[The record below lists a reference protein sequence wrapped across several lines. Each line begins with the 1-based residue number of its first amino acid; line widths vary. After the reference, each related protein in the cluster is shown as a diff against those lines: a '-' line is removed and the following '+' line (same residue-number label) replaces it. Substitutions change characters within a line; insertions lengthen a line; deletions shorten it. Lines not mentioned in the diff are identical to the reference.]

1 MLEKARRNGL
11 MPEEI
16 FSERNKMADDGTL
29 TKVLTYDIIRQ
40 TRRPAGLA
48 SVDADNCYDRIAH
61 AIASLVFQAFG
72 VPLSASESMLTSI
85 QEMKFFLRT
94 GFGDSTDFAT
104 STLSIRT
111 QGLCQGNGASPAG
124 WAVVS
129 ICIINAHKKKGHG
142 AHFACP
148 ISKQGSHITGI
159 IFVDDTDLIHFRM
172 DEDQDVIETFY
183 HMQEAI
189 TSWGKLLLATGG
201 ALKPSKCFFHLI
213 SFKWN
218 KAGVWSYD
226 DNEENEEY
234 RARVPLADGSFGDIE
249 HLGVNTPI
257 KTLGSM
263 TCPTGCNKGSIK
275 YMLAK
280 GKAWKDMIS
289 AGHQPAECVVHAR
302 KTILAESRIRTMR
315 GDGYATGVIGMLD
328 EDILRDTPTGGDQTF
343 SEKRNQTVRYRILWY
358 WVSTPSSGMPL
369 RSTE

>member
-1 MLEKARRNGL
+1 M
-11 MPEEI
+11 
-16 FSERNKMADDGTL
+16 
-29 TKVLTYDIIRQ
+29 
-40 TRRPAGLA
+40 A
-48 SVDADNCYDRIAH
+48 SVDADNCYNRIAH

-72 VPLSASESMLTSI
+72 VPLSASESMLTTI

-94 GFGDSTDFAT
+94 GFGDSNDFAT
-104 STLSIRT
+104 STLSIKT

-142 AHFACP
+142 THFACP
-148 ISKQGSHITGI
+148 ISKQGSHIAGI

-172 DEDQDVIETFY
+172 DKDQDVIETFY

-280 GKAWKDMIS
+280 GNAWKDMIS
-289 AGHQPAECVVHAR
+289 AGHLSRRNVWFMLEKQFWPRVAFGLCAVTATLPELSECSMKTYYGIHQQGGIRRSARRGTRQLDIGFYGIGCPHPAVECLSAQLNKLVMHYGSKSCLGINLQAS
-302 KTILAESRIRTMR
+302 LELL
-315 GDGYATGVIGMLD
+315 VIERL
-328 EDILRDTPTGGDQTF
+328 
-343 SEKRNQTVRYRILWY
+343 
-358 WVSTPSSGMPL
+358 
-369 RSTE
+369 